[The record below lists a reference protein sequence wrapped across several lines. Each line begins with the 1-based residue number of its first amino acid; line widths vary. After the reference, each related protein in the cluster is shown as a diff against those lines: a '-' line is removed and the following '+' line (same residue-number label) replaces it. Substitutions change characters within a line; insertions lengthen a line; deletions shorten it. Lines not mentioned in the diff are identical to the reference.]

1 MVKNRFVKKK
11 IAILFCIVSATIFLF
26 IDFKFR
32 PVVKN
37 ISLSKAK
44 NIASSA
50 IDEAVFEDMRTKF
63 EKYESIT
70 HFNTSQNGEILSIS
84 MDMCKTNELK
94 TGINILIQEKLAK
107 CKEKIFYTPLGTLIG
122 SELLNGQGPKIP
134 MKISSSGNVTSEFRS
149 DFSSAGIN
157 QTLHK
162 IYLSIH
168 VHISVTIPGSSCTS
182 EVTDDILVSETVIV
196 GHIPQMCPGL
206 QQHVAK

>member
-1 MVKNRFVKKK
+1 MAKNRFVKKK
-11 IAILFCIVSATIFLF
+11 IALLFCIISATMFLF

-44 NIASSA
+44 NIASSV
-50 IDEAVFEDMRTKF
+50 IDEAVLEDMHTKF
-63 EKYESIT
+63 EKYENIT
-70 HFNTSQNGEILSIS
+70 HLNTSQNGEILSIS

-107 CKEKIFYTPLGTLIG
+107 YKEKTFYTPLGTLIG

-168 VHISVTIPGSSCTS
+168 VQIGVTIPGSSCTS

-196 GHIPQMCPGL
+196 GHIPQMCPGV
-206 QQHVAK
+206 QQHPAK

>member
-50 IDEAVFEDMRTKF
+50 IDEAVLEDMRTKF
-63 EKYESIT
+63 EKYENIT

>member
-11 IAILFCIVSATIFLF
+11 IAMLFCIVSATIFLF

-50 IDEAVFEDMRTKF
+50 IDEAVLEDMRTKF
-63 EKYESIT
+63 EKYENIT
-70 HFNTSQNGEILSIS
+70 HFNTSQSGEILSIS

-107 CKEKIFYTPLGTLIG
+107 CKEKTFYTPLGTLIG
-122 SELLNGQGPKIP
+122 SELLNGQGPKVP

-206 QQHVAK
+206 QQHTAK

>member
-1 MVKNRFVKKK
+1 M
-11 IAILFCIVSATIFLF
+11 LFCIVSATIFLF

-50 IDEAVFEDMRTKF
+50 IDEAVLEDMRTKF
-63 EKYESIT
+63 EKYENIT
-70 HFNTSQNGEILSIS
+70 HFNTSQSGEILSIS

-107 CKEKIFYTPLGTLIG
+107 CKEKTFYTPLGTLIG
-122 SELLNGQGPKIP
+122 SELLNGQGPKVP

-206 QQHVAK
+206 QQHTAK

>member
-50 IDEAVFEDMRTKF
+50 IDEAVLEDMRTKF
-63 EKYESIT
+63 EKYENIT

-206 QQHVAK
+206 QQHTAK